1 MKIARRADIPAFEV
15 MSILSRVDE
24 MRAGGREVLTLCV
37 GEPSHGA
44 PEAVRERAVAAHRD
58 RVPLGYSP
66 PVGFAPLR
74 EAIAAH
80 HHRWYGM
87 DDDPAAV
94 AVTTGASGAF
104 VAVFMTAFDPG
115 DRVALVRPGYP
126 AYRNL
131 LRSLGIDVAEISV
144 GPETGFQPTPDDLE
158 AAHRVR
164 PLSGL
169 VLAAP
174 ANPTG
179 STVGR
184 AELTELLDW
193 CRSRGV
199 RFVSDEIYHGITYP
213 SSGDDHASR
222 GVCAREI
229 DRGAVVV
236 TSFSKYWGMTGWR
249 LGWALL
255 PEDLR
260 DPVSA
265 FVGNASLCAP
275 VPAQIAALGAFED
288 RTYEECDARVRDFAA
303 ARAVLLD
310 RLPELG
316 WGPIAPADGAFYLW
330 AGIADRLGRHADAVS
345 WCRALLEDTGVAL
358 APGNDFDPVDGGRFV
373 RLSFAAGAETVDRA
387 IDRIV
392 EWSNG

>member
-1 MKIARRADIPAFEV
+1 MKIARRAAVPPFRV
-15 MSILSRVDE
+15 MEILGRVDE
-24 MRAGGREVLTLCV
+24 LRAEGRDVLPLCV

-44 PEAVRERAVAAHRD
+44 PEAVQERAVAAHGE
-58 RVPLGYSP
+58 RVSFGYSA
-66 PVGFAPLR
+66 PVGFGPLR
-74 EAIAAH
+74 EAIAGH
-80 HHRWYGM
+80 HRRWYGM

-131 LRSLGIDVAEISV
+131 LRSLGIDVVEIAV
-144 GPETGFQPTPDDLE
+144 GAETGFQPTPDALE
-158 AAHRVR
+158 AVHRER

-184 AELTELLDW
+184 KELTALLEW
-193 CRSRGV
+193 SRSRGV
-199 RFVSDEIYHGITYP
+199 RFISDEIYHGITYP
-213 SSGDDHASR
+213 APGDDQAGR

-229 DRGAVVV
+229 DDQAVVV

-255 PEDLR
+255 PDDLQE
-260 DPVSA
+260 PVSA
-265 FVGNASLCAP
+265 FLGNASLCAP
-275 VPAQIAALGAFED
+275 VPAQLAALGAFED
-288 RTYEECDARVRDFAA
+288 RTYAECDARVRDFAA
-303 ARAVLLD
+303 ARAVLLA

-316 WGPIAPADGAFYLW
+316 WGPVAPADGAFYLW
-330 AGIADRLGRHADAVS
+330 AGIGDQLGPHSDAVS

-358 APGNDFDPVDGGRFV
+358 TPGNDFDPIDGGGFV

-387 IDRIV
+387 IDRII
-392 EWSNG
+392 EWSAG